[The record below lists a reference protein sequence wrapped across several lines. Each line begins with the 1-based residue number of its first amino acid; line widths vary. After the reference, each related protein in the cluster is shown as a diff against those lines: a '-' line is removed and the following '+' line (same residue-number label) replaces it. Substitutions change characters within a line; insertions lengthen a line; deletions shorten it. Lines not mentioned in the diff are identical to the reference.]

1 MENRTGIDGY
11 DWHAALAALAWQVEC
26 GVTEVVSET
35 VSNAYDLPDRLD
47 APRAGAGRDMAATR
61 GKAAETAPP
70 AEPAPRIAPDILAAR
85 AAAAA
90 PDLAALRQAMAAFE
104 ECDLKKG
111 ARSTVFSDGLPGAHV
126 MIVGEAPGREEDRSG
141 LPFVGEAGQMLD
153 RMFAAIG
160 LSRTATDPARA
171 IYITN
176 TMPWRP
182 PQNRDP
188 SEEEIAMMR
197 PFLLRHIAL
206 ARPRLLVATG
216 NTACAALFGQR
227 GILRLRGQWQD
238 CEGLAVLPITHPA
251 YLLRQPAAKREAWAD
266 LLELRARLES
276 IA

>member
-1 MENRTGIDGY
+1 MEQRTGIDAY
-11 DWHAALAALAWQVEC
+11 DWHAAFAALAWQVEC
-26 GVTEVVSET
+26 GVTEVMSET
-35 VSNAYDLPDRLD
+35 VSNAYDLPDRLE
-47 APRAGAGRDMAATR
+47 APRPPQARAGAASMGNMP
-61 GKAAETAPP
+61 APP
-70 AEPAPRIAPDILAAR
+70 AEAPPRDAPEVIAAR

-90 PDLAALRQAMAAFE
+90 TDLAALHAAIAAFD
-104 ECDLKKG
+104 ECELKKG
-111 ARSTVFSDGLPGAHV
+111 ARNTVFSDGLPGAHV

-141 LPFVGEAGQMLD
+141 KPFVGEAGQMLD

-160 LSRTATDPARA
+160 LSRRETDPARA
-171 IYITN
+171 LYITN

-216 NTACAALFGQR
+216 NTACSALFGER
-227 GILRLRGQWQD
+227 GILRLRGQWQE

-266 LLELRARLES
+266 LLALRARLDGL
-276 IA
+276 AP